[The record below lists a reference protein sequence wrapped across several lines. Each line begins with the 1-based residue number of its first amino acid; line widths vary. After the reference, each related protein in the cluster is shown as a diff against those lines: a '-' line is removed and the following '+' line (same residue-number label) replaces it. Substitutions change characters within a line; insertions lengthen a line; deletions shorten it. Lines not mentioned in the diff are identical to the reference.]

1 MNSNRLA
8 QSNPNLKA
16 FGQSYYTSLI
26 ALPCLIA
33 LVRSAEEPIAI
44 SSNPLTCSLWFVLVL
59 VVFSLIAN
67 ANNYLLLACTS
78 YVSPMATTVSG
89 QIKDFASLLCGFVF
103 FNDVQPNLWFI
114 AGLSL
119 SMLSAVYYTLA
130 KTRQPEPR
138 RQVHSD
144 KFEV

>member
-1 MNSNRLA
+1 
-8 QSNPNLKA
+8 
-16 FGQSYYTSLI
+16 
-26 ALPCLIA
+26 
-33 LVRSAEEPIAI
+33 
-44 SSNPLTCSLWFVLVL
+44 
-59 VVFSLIAN
+59 
-67 ANNYLLLACTS
+67 
-78 YVSPMATTVSG
+78 MATTVSG

-130 KTRQPEPR
+130 KTRQPELR